1 MNKTI
6 DTDELNRLLNKYD
19 NTINRLN
26 SKFNKKI
33 VLANPL
39 LGFLNA
45 PFFMRGLLLLIF
57 FYISIMHF
65 IGIIP
70 AIPEFIFMF
79 FITRF
84 MFNPQKLKGTAFVLS
99 AIVVGILLSHLCTS
113 YYAKLITDNNS
124 SQLKNIFNWLF

>member
-45 PFFMRGLLLLIF
+45 PFFTNR
-57 FYISIMHF
+57 
-65 IGIIP
+65 
-70 AIPEFIFMF
+70 
-79 FITRF
+79 
-84 MFNPQKLKGTAFVLS
+84 
-99 AIVVGILLSHLCTS
+99 
-113 YYAKLITDNNS
+113 
-124 SQLKNIFNWLF
+124 